1 MTTDTTYTPPPFDP
15 EVEPALSL
23 ETALPPSAD
32 LETLISRRG
41 SAPMQPVLDAM
52 AARDIEREDRS
63 IPGPERAPD
72 LTISVW
78 RKHGHKAGGPG
89 FYWIHAGG
97 MVTGDRFA
105 SMPMVMEWVDRFDGV
120 AVSIDYRLAPENP
133 DPAPVEDCYA
143 GLCWMAEHA
152 EELGYNPDQLLCCG
166 SSGGGGLAA
175 GTVLLA
181 RDRGTPAVF
190 AQMLIWPMID
200 DRNDTFS
207 AHQMEGVGI
216 WDLHANE
223 AGWTALL
230 GDRRGTNAV
239 SIYAAPA
246 RAHDLSGLPPAYVE
260 CTSVETFRDEDVA
273 YANRI
278 WQAGGICDLH
288 VWAGGFHGVEGM
300 VPNAAISVAMRQTR
314 INFLQRVLRTE

>member
-1 MTTDTTYTPPPFDP
+1 MTTDKIYPPPPFDP

-41 SAPMQPVLDAM
+41 STPIQPVLDAM
-52 AARDIEREDRS
+52 AAHDIEREDRS
-63 IPGPERAPD
+63 IPGPAGAPE

-78 RKHGHKAGGPG
+78 KKRGHKAGGPG

-120 AVSIDYRLAPENP
+120 AISVDYRLAPENP

-152 EELGYNPDQLLCCG
+152 QELGYDAGRLLCCG

-181 RDRGTPAVF
+181 RDRGTPAIF
-190 AQMLIWPMID
+190 AQVLIWPMID

-207 AHQMEGVGI
+207 ARQMEGIGI
-216 WDLHANE
+216 WDLHANR

-230 GDRRGTNAV
+230 GDRRGTDDV

-246 RAHDLSGLPPAYVE
+246 RAEDHFGLPPAYIE

-278 WQAGGICDLH
+278 WQAGGVCDLH

-300 VPNAAISVAMRQTR
+300 APDSSISIAMRQTR
-314 INFLQRVLRTE
+314 INFLERILRTK

>member
-1 MTTDTTYTPPPFDP
+1 MPTDTTYTPPPFDP

-23 ETALPPSAD
+23 ESALPPSAD

-41 SAPMQPVLDAM
+41 TAPLQPVLDAM
-52 AARDIEREDRS
+52 AARHIEREDLS
-63 IPGPERAPD
+63 IPGPEAAPD

-78 RKHGHKAGGPG
+78 KKRGHKAGGPG

-105 SMPMVMEWVDRFDGV
+105 SMPMVMEWVDHFDGV

-152 EELGYNPDQLLCCG
+152 EGLGYDSQRLVCCG

-181 RDRGTPAVF
+181 RDRRTPAVF

-230 GDRRGTNAV
+230 GNRRGTDAV
-239 SIYAAPA
+239 SIYASPA
-246 RAHDLSGLPPAYVE
+246 RADDLSGLPPTYVE

-278 WQAGGICDLH
+278 WRAGGVCDLH

-314 INFLQRVLRTE
+314 INFLQRILRTE

>member
-1 MTTDTTYTPPPFDP
+1 MSKIPYVPPPFDP

-23 ETALPPSAD
+23 ETVLPPSAD

-41 SAPMQPVLDAM
+41 STPIQPVLDAM
-52 AARDIEREDRS
+52 ASRNIVQEDIR
-63 IPGPERAPD
+63 IPGPPGAPE
-72 LTISVW
+72 LIASVW
-78 RKHGHKAGGPG
+78 RKSGHKAGGPG

-105 SMPMVMEWVDRFDGV
+105 SIPMVLEWVDHFDGV
-120 AVSIDYRLAPENP
+120 ALSIDYRLAPEYP
-133 DPAPVEDCYA
+133 DPAPIDDCYA
-143 GLCWMAEHA
+143 GLCWMAEHFGD
-152 EELGYNPDQLLCCG
+152 LGYERKRLVCCG
-166 SSGGGGLAA
+166 SSAGGGLAA

-181 RDRGTPAVF
+181 RDKGTPDVF
-190 AQMLIWPMID
+190 AQVLIWPMID

-230 GDRRGTNAV
+230 GDRRATEAV

-246 RAHDLSGLPPAYVE
+246 RAEDLSGLPPTYIE
-260 CTSVETFRDEDVA
+260 CTSSETFRDEDVA

-278 WQAGGICDLH
+278 WQAGGFCDLH

-300 VPNAAISVAMRQTR
+300 VPDARISVGIRQTR
-314 INFLQRVLRTE
+314 INFLERVLRI

>member
-1 MTTDTTYTPPPFDP
+1 MPTDTTYTPPPFDP

-23 ETALPPSAD
+23 ESALPPSAD

-41 SAPMQPVLDAM
+41 TAPLQPVLDAM
-52 AARDIEREDRS
+52 AARHIEREDLS
-63 IPGPERAPD
+63 IPGPEAAPD

-78 RKHGHKAGGPG
+78 KKRGHKAGGPG

-105 SMPMVMEWVDRFDGV
+105 SMPMVMEWVDHFDGV

-152 EELGYNPDQLLCCG
+152 EGLGYDSQRLLCCG

-181 RDRGTPAVF
+181 RDRRTPAVF

-230 GDRRGTNAV
+230 GNRRGTDAV

-246 RAHDLSGLPPAYVE
+246 RADDLSGLPPTYVE

-278 WQAGGICDLH
+278 WRAGGVCDLH

-314 INFLQRVLRTE
+314 INFLQRILRTE